1 MNTLNVIFLLVSEC
15 KDKWKNLRAVFVR
28 NMKPAPSGSGA
39 KPKKAYYLLE
49 AMQFTVPYIKA
60 LGMPSGNL
68 PNPPEQKESFEQSDE
83 IDLNNSELDP
93 QQSSPF
99 QPHLT
104 PTPPLP
110 STSLYTPSTTDIPQK
125 NNNNITPSQFESSP
139 SYVSNKKR
147 GLKNEA
153 VDKAFL
159 EYFQAKKKAR
169 TENSSVNANQDPK
182 AESLKMFLLSMLPD
196 LLKMSDE
203 EVRLFKRKSL
213 QMVDDILSNNS
224 AFTPIHSFSSSS
236 TTPST
241 DQQILLISQNE
252 NAHETS
258 QPNTFQTINQNSS
271 EKYYE
276 AVNEALYEINQQ

>member
-1 MNTLNVIFLLVSEC
+1 VEEPSCCFCAQHETST
-15 KDKWKNLRAVFVR
+15 KWFWSKT
-28 NMKPAPSGSGA
+28 
-39 KPKKAYYLLE
+39 KKAYYLLE

-68 PNPPEQKESFEQSDE
+68 PNPPEQKESFEQSE
-83 IDLNNSELDP
+83 KIDFNNSELDP
-93 QQSSPF
+93 QQSSPI

-104 PTPPLP
+104 LTPPLP
-110 STSLYTPSTTDIPQK
+110 STSLYTPSTTDMPQK

-147 GLKNEA
+147 GLKNE

-182 AESLKMFLLSMLPD
+182 AESLKMFLLSMVPD
-196 LLKMSDE
+196 LLKMSNE
-203 EVRLFKRKSL
+203 EVRLFKRKLL

-224 AFTPIHSFSSSS
+224 AFTPIH
-236 TTPST
+236 
-241 DQQILLISQNE
+241 
-252 NAHETS
+252 
-258 QPNTFQTINQNSS
+258 
-271 EKYYE
+271 
-276 AVNEALYEINQQ
+276 

>member
-1 MNTLNVIFLLVSEC
+1 MYTLNVIFFLVSEC

-68 PNPPEQKESFEQSDE
+68 PNPPEQKESFE
-83 IDLNNSELDP
+83 LDP
-93 QQSSPF
+93 QQSSPI

-110 STSLYTPSTTDIPQK
+110 STSSYTPSTTDMPQK
-125 NNNNITPSQFESSP
+125 NNNNNTPSQFESSP

-147 GLKNEA
+147 GLKNE

-169 TENSSVNANQDPK
+169 TENSSVNANQVPK
-182 AESLKMFLLSMLPD
+182 AESLKMFLLSMVPD
-196 LLKMSDE
+196 LLKMSNE

-241 DQQILLISQNE
+241 DQQFLLISQNE
-252 NAHETS
+252 NANETS
-258 QPNTFQTINQNSS
+258 QSNTFQTINQNSS

-276 AVNEALYEINQQ
+276 VVNEALYEVNQQ